1 MPIIYLSDA
10 LETGVHFGHVTR
22 RWNPKMEKY
31 IYGKREGIHIID
43 LTKTLEELEKA
54 GEFLKDV
61 ARRGGK
67 VLFVGTK
74 KQAKETIKNE
84 AIRCGMFYVTERWLG
99 GTLTNFETIRRSIA
113 RLKELMQMDEEILN
127 LLTKKEVAHLQKER
141 AKLEKNLSGILEME
155 KLPDALFIVDPKRE
169 YNAVREARNIG
180 IPIVAILDTNCDPE
194 EVDYPIPGNDDAIK
208 SISLISSA
216 IANKIIE
223 GLEEGGL
230 KEKLETN
237 KEEVEEKEG
246 VEREE
251 KREEKEEEKT
261 KEEKKKV
268 EKKKKE
274 TTKKDKEEGKN
285 ES

>member
-1 MPIIYLSDA
+1 MISLSDA
-10 LETGVHFGHVTR
+10 LEAGVHFGHVTR

-54 GEFLKDV
+54 GEFLKNV

-99 GTLTNFETIRRSIA
+99 GTLTNFETIRRSIS

-237 KEEVEEKEG
+237 KEEVEEVVEG
-246 VEREE
+246 EE

>member
-1 MPIIYLSDA
+1 MPIISLSDA
-10 LETGVHFGHVTR
+10 LEAGVHFGHVTR

>member
-1 MPIIYLSDA
+1 MPIISLSDA
-10 LETGVHFGHVTR
+10 LEAGVHFGHVTR

-99 GTLTNFETIRRSIA
+99 GTLTNFETIRRSIS

-155 KLPDALFIVDPKRE
+155 ELPDALFIVDPKRE

-237 KEEVEEKEG
+237 KEEVEEVVEG
-246 VEREE
+246 EE

-268 EKKKKE
+268 GKKKKE